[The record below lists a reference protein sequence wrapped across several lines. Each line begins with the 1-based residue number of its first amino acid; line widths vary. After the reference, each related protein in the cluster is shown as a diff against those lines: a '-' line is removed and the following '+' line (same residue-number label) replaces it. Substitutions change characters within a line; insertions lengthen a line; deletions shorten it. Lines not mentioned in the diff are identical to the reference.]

1 MYSLKK
7 GFAFLQ
13 MLGFRSGWSHSLVL
27 ISGFIQIPTQP
38 LTEAKKQIEKPYW
51 LAVRRNPTKQNRTS
65 SSNIETSR
73 LSPAGDTYERTKRKK
88 PLLARKWLQR

>member
-27 ISGFIQIPTQP
+27 ISSFIQIPTQP
-38 LTEAKKQIEKPYW
+38 EAKNQIEKPYW
-51 LAVRRNPTKQNRTS
+51 LAVRHNPTKQNRTS
-65 SSNIETSR
+65 SSNIETCR